1 MKKNNKFRIFGITV
15 VAVAA
20 LAAGFGGWYFMA
32 GSNNYKN
39 VFYPGTTLNDMNIEG
54 MSVSELE
61 EQLKK
66 SAKDY
71 ELVVDFK
78 NEQLTI
84 KGSDIQMA
92 YNEASDL
99 QALKDRQNEHKLKE
113 TDQKDL
119 ALTVNNLFTYNE
131 ERVKQ
136 ELAQCSAMDTTKM
149 IAPENAQLVYD
160 AGKNVFSLRNGE
172 QGTTLDEGE
181 VTAAVEDAIEE
192 NVSKLDVEA
201 KGLYQQPVLSEDSE
215 NANKILQQANAYLQ
229 VELKYPFKKNGEK
242 KEEVINHE
250 QISQWVYIDEDGTL
264 QIDHDKVQEWVN
276 GISEK
281 YSSKKMNMDF
291 TTTSGSVISLNVP
304 VSGETLDT
312 SALFEDVLQCL
323 TDEVSG
329 EREVPYTESAS
340 GIKKNFGGNYVE
352 VDLTNQKLYLYKNS
366 ELIMSSN
373 IVSGSVSQ
381 THMTPTGVYQ
391 VYSMEKN
398 TVLRGADYASPV
410 SFWMPFNGGVG
421 FHDATWRSSFGGTI
435 YQYNGSHGC
444 INMPYEMQKHSII
457 ISVQVIML
465 SCTAVSLMCLDRHPE
480 AVHLAARIQR
490 QRQSKRLRQRRKQ
503 RKSRKL
509 RRRQQKQKHQRQVR
523 QRQVRQRQVRQ
534 RRTHLR
540 QVRQRQVH
548 LRQVHRQRTRQRQ
561 VRRQPAHRRRQHLQL
576 KPVRH
581 PGQWNSRECDNGMK
595 GRLNGK

>member
-1 MKKNNKFRIFGITV
+1 MMKNKKFRIFGITV
-15 VAVAA
+15 VVVAA

-61 EQLKK
+61 EQLKE

-99 QALKDRQNEHKLKE
+99 QALKDLQNKHKLKE

-160 AGKNVFSLRNGE
+160 AGKNAFSLRNGE

-201 KGLYQQPVLSEDSE
+201 KGLYQKPVLSEDSE

-366 ELIMSSN
+366 ELLMSSN

-444 INMPYEMQKHSII
+444 INMPYEKAKTLYNN
-457 ISVQVIML
+457 ISTGYYVVVYGGV
-465 SCTAVSLMCLDRHPE
+465 TYV
-480 AVHLAARIQR
+480 
-490 QRQSKRLRQRRKQ
+490 
-503 RKSRKL
+503 
-509 RRRQQKQKHQRQVR
+509 
-523 QRQVRQRQVRQ
+523 
-534 RRTHLR
+534 
-540 QVRQRQVH
+540 
-548 LRQVHRQRTRQRQ
+548 
-561 VRRQPAHRRRQHLQL
+561 
-576 KPVRH
+576 
-581 PGQWNSRECDNGMK
+581 PGQTSGSSSSSSKNTEAETKQETETKKETEKKQETETKATETKAPETSAPETSAPETSAPETNPPETSAPETSAPETSAPATNPPETSAPATSAPEEAAPAVEAGEASGAMEQ
-595 GRLNGK
+595 